1 MKQIE
6 KTVNSNRK
14 ERIEWFM
21 KKLENVGY
29 STNGHNEYHLVLTIL
44 FDLSNKILSTYDFM
58 DYIERDPELLKDIND
73 NLLFDIALCLLD
85 PTHLNFLFG
94 HKRSNGEVAIYLKE
108 YYMPFYFISSIAN
121 FYEFLTPEEKRYFGD
136 SVSFIKSLTD
146 GHESRKEEG
155 RFIHIVSNN

>member
-1 MKQIE
+1 ME
-6 KTVNSNRK
+6 KLGN
-14 ERIEWFM
+14 
-21 KKLENVGY
+21 LGY
-29 STNGHNEYHLVLTIL
+29 STNGDNGYHAVLITL

-58 DYIERDPELLKDIND
+58 DYIERDPELSKDIQN

-108 YYMPFYFISSIAN
+108 YFMPFYFISSMAN

-146 GHESRKEEG
+146 GQESRKDYDLS
-155 RFIHIVSNN
+155 IYNIVKYFQLCMENNPNM